1 MPESKE
7 ANGNKKV
14 IEDEDEKDYVDLE
27 SGKLLPGAKP
37 RQLRA
42 MVDVAAGILYLIFFH
57 SFFLT

>member
-42 MVDVAAGILYLIFFH
+42 MVDVAAVILYLIFF
-57 SFFLT
+57 S